1 MLGGEAQPIR
11 GLTAAP
17 EVARA
22 YDTILDTAFERL
34 PEQLPAICPP
44 APRVACT
51 GLEAL
56 AIWWQIV
63 LDPER
68 RALDAA
74 FSTKVEAAIADAR
87 AFTNVEPERAE
98 AWFYLGAA
106 YGARAQLRV
115 LREQRLAAA
124 RDGKVIK
131 ESLERA
137 LALDPSMDDA
147 AFGVGMYRYYAA
159 VAPAVL
165 RMMRW
170 LFLLPGGNRV
180 EGLQQLERASQHGQ
194 LVRGEALYQIQII
207 YLWFEHKPKEAVQ
220 ILKDLQSRYPHN
232 LHFRQL
238 QAEVLDVYLHDRAAS
253 VKASEELL
261 ALALARQVYRADIAE
276 MRARLNLAAQWRA
289 LGERDRSL
297 EQLDIILKRAPAA
310 PADALVRARAMRQAI
325 TRR

>member
-1 MLGGEAQPIR
+1 MPTLER
-11 GLTAAP
+11 F
-17 EVARA
+17 
-22 YDTILDTAFERL
+22 TIA
-34 PEQLPAICPP
+34 
-44 APRVACT
+44 
-51 GLEAL
+51 
-56 AIWWQIV
+56 
-63 LDPER
+63 
-68 RALDAA
+68 
-74 FSTKVEAAIADAR
+74 
-87 AFTNVEPERAE
+87 EPERAE

-106 YGARAQLRV
+106 YGVRAQLRV

-170 LFLLPGGNRV
+170 LFLLPGGNRS
-180 EGLQQLERASQHGQ
+180 EGLQQLERASQRGQ

-207 YLWFEHKPKEAVQ
+207 YLWFEHKPNEALQ
-220 ILKDLQSRYPHN
+220 ILRDLQGRYPHN
-232 LHFRQL
+232 LHFRQME
-238 QAEVLDVYLHDRAAS
+238 AEVLDVYLHDRAAS

-261 ALALARQVYRADIAE
+261 ALALGRQVYRADIAE

-289 LGERDRSL
+289 LQQRDRAT
-297 EQLDIILKRAPAA
+297 RAARHHHQTRTVITCGCAA
-310 PADALVRARAMRQAI
+310 TRARAASGNHPTVMYARAAREPNYSSRVLDP
-325 TRR
+325 TLAF